1 MDLAEKIAALQR
13 KKAAAEVGLRT
24 RGVVNVAAS
33 SGRAD
38 NAAAAAGGS
47 DPNSADRVLRRPQET
62 SPRRSSASS
71 QHQQLRTKHLF
82 NPDIDPIPVVRARPP
97 QEPVS
102 PQSQHA
108 QPQQPQRQLFDP
120 RRDDPMR
127 FAVLNNQAQQRHT
140 SSSVQS
146 SSVMDHSSISSY
158 ASSTWTL
165 TSSTGTSQSS
175 APPEQPQDR
184 DGTNKFV
191 AMLKKVYREITEFE
205 KKIKEWDNADE
216 QDNVLTQVTMLRPGA
231 SVEEA
236 PEPQDPLRSL
246 VAQHRQLAELYHSMI
261 TMILQPVP
269 PSMLSF
275 VTKYQLPNRL
285 WTNGVAHCIDC
296 LRRMGVKY
304 PGAGEYMTSYIYWAY
319 HFYEALYETSS
330 LNEFM
335 APYKVNW
342 IEALGDLARWHMHI
356 ISRQSSHEPVGSASV
371 PLTEQALPA
380 SAPRAGDT
388 PPPSIGLAA
397 AQAFDLEPEA
407 EIWRRSSQ
415 TWYAMVLK
423 ETPGAGKLHHNL
435 GLLNTD
441 APNEELRGVYHF
453 VKSMTA
459 NHPYATSREAI
470 LTLFSKPAQ
479 QRRNLAADAK
489 SPELFVLLHGML
501 FTNIQLDD
509 FQPTLVR
516 YLERLQLDGAQERE
530 WIMMAVVNIA
540 AILQYGKADAMI
552 KPPTGTGTGNEPAP
566 TTIAGKKRELVLK
579 MDSLAMTDSPI
590 ATRSSE
596 MDIDSNSMAVD
607 IPHSLQLALQ
617 LAFSTLSFCLQHPF
631 RRSSPFAKPTLNPYI
646 TVLLTFLQTI
656 LKQPGVLTI
665 IERSFPWDDLIA
677 FLRTVPR
684 RQLQKEVEIRA
695 KLTSG
700 CAPLPED
707 WCLRGMVWAGRRVY
721 EHGFWPRGATAG
733 GGVTG
738 EMDVLL
744 ADENME
750 QDTDGFIEDEG
761 DGRGEDTVPKD
772 YTGRRWVRIIRS
784 GLSFVQSVTGFDLY
798 HGEDGISWRLGEAM
812 ERKAEMWKEEERRE
826 REEEERRRN
835 RHWSDDEDEEMLID
849 EEEEEEELD
858 DDPEVRALQERR
870 RYLKTLQNGHSPYR
884 RSSHARHRQPKVPA
898 RPLLDVRPGYTVL
911 VLDTNILL
919 SALPA
924 VITLIESEK
933 WTILI
938 PLAVITELDGISSN
952 NTELGK
958 AASDASQY
966 ITNHIRSHSTSLKVQ
981 TSRGNYLTTLNV
993 RSEQFDF
1000 FSRRR
1005 GGSENGAHSWER
1017 SLDDLIL
1024 RAAVWQEAH
1033 WIDRSGLL
1041 KGLSPGRNANV
1052 PHDVVKVVLLTFDR
1066 NLRLKARS
1074 RHMHAG
1080 DERDLANILR
1090 IGSSS

>member
-1 MDLAEKIAALQR
+1 MDLADKITALQR
-13 KKAAAEVGLRT
+13 KKAAADVGLRT
-24 RGVVNVAAS
+24 RGVVNVAVS

-47 DPNSADRVLRRPQET
+47 DQNGADRAIRRPQET

-71 QHQQLRTKHLF
+71 QHQQMRSRNLF
-82 NPDIDPIPVVRARPP
+82 NPESDPIPVIRPRQP

-108 QPQQPQRQLFDP
+108 QPQPPQRQLFDP

-127 FAVLNNQAQQRHT
+127 FAVLNNQAQQRQT

-146 SSVMDHSSISSY
+146 SMDHSSISSY

-184 DGTNKFV
+184 DGTSKFV
-191 AMLKKVYREITEFE
+191 TMLKKVYREITEIE

-216 QDNVLTQVTMLRPGA
+216 HDNLSAQVTMLKPGA
-231 SVEEA
+231 PVEDV

-269 PSMLSF
+269 ASMLSF
-275 VTKYQLPNRL
+275 VTKYQLPTRL
-285 WTNGVAHCIDC
+285 WTNGIAHCIDC
-296 LRRMGVKY
+296 LRRMGPKY
-304 PGAGEYMTSYIYWAY
+304 PGAGEYITSYIYWAY
-319 HFYEALYETSS
+319 HFYEALYETST

-335 APYKVNW
+335 APYKINW

-356 ISRQSSHEPVGSASV
+356 TSRQSSHEAVGSASV

-380 SAPRAGDT
+380 PAPKMTDT
-388 PPPSIGLAA
+388 PPPSIGLVA
-397 AQAFDLEPEA
+397 AQAFDLEPES
-407 EIWRRSSQ
+407 EIWRKSSQ

-435 GLLNTD
+435 GLLNSEV
-441 APNEELRGVYHF
+441 PNEELRGVYHF

-459 NHPYATSREAI
+459 NHPYVTSREAI

-530 WIMMAVVNIA
+530 WIMMAVVNIT

-552 KPPTGTGTGNEPAP
+552 KIPTGTGSEPAP

-579 MDSLAMTDSPI
+579 MDSLAMTDSPV
-590 ATRSSE
+590 ATHSSD
-596 MDIDSNSMAVD
+596 MDIDNNSMTFDV
-607 IPHSLQLALQ
+607 PHSLQLALQ

-656 LKQPGVLTI
+656 LKQPGVLSI

-684 RQLQKEVEIRA
+684 RQLQKEVDVRA

-707 WCLRGMVWAGRRVY
+707 WCLRGMAWSGRRVY
-721 EHGFWPRGATAG
+721 EHGFWPRGATSG
-733 GGVTG
+733 GGITG
-738 EMDVLL
+738 EMDILL

-750 QDTDGFIEDEG
+750 QETDGIIEDEG
-761 DGRGEDTVPKD
+761 DGRGEDVVPKD
-772 YTGRRWVRIIRS
+772 YTGRRWVRTIRS
-784 GLSFVQSVTGFDLY
+784 GLSFVQSVPGFELY
-798 HGEDGISWRLGEAM
+798 HGDEGISWRLGETM

-835 RHWSDDEDEEMLID
+835 RHWSDDEDDEMLID
-849 EEEEEEELD
+849 EEEEEEID

-870 RYLKTLQNGHSPYR
+870 RYLKSLQNGHSPYGQPSYTRPR
-884 RSSHARHRQPKVPA
+884 RSRAPTRS
-898 RPLLDVRPGYTVL
+898 LLDVRPGYTIL

-924 VITLIESEK
+924 VITLIESER

-938 PLAVITELDGISSN
+938 PLAVITELDGISN
-952 NTELGK
+952 NHTELGK
-958 AASDASQY
+958 VASEASQY
-966 ITNHIRSHSTSLKVQ
+966 VTSHIRSHSTSLKVQ

-1000 FSRRR
+1000 FSGDRRR
-1005 GGSENGAHSWER
+1005 RSGGEKGGQSWER

-1024 RAAVWQEAH
+1024 RAALWQEAH
-1033 WIDRSGLL
+1033 WIDRSELLRGLTSNQRTH
-1041 KGLSPGRNANV
+1041 GSSDAA
-1052 PHDVVKVVLLTFDR
+1052 KVVLLTFDR

-1074 RHMHAG
+1074 RHLHAG

-1090 IGSSS
+1090 VNSPS